1 MSLVAYD
8 ASSDEDS
15 ECEEIAN
22 ETPKAPT
29 VQPQQS
35 ANTSK
40 NNETSTSKQ
49 IAGSVD
55 DIEEDDDALPQPS
68 SSSEFQLNLPQPKN
82 QANTIVEEED
92 DEFLHKKVP
101 SALIEKPVP
110 QKPKIPARKPV
121 QITIPSMADFKDDDK
136 GTKRPISV
144 GPRPMKGNGLLSM
157 LPAPKSEVF
166 VKKVEAT
173 QTTGDTKP
181 KASVTKTTS
190 LVPHT
195 VANRL
200 KAAQQ
205 AKPSSS
211 SADVKKQ
218 PLGLSYEKSDDSG
231 DDDDSGGGFFSF
243 ASDDKLPEVS
253 AAEIKALVA
262 KKANQMAERSRK
274 LDEADKPQPVN
285 VNYGYAEPVATAH
298 SSQREQINIEA
309 LVGARAAKRTR
320 YDDIQFID
328 ISQDQ
333 VKPSQDEWMRTSLQ
347 AETQPQQQGPTP
359 IAPGAGT
366 KKKHQITYLAYQA
379 KANEQELQAT
389 WAANRQ
395 SRRQTQSKYGF

>member
-1 MSLVAYD
+1 MSLVAYG

-15 ECEEIAN
+15 ECEEIAK
-22 ETPKAPT
+22 ETQ

-35 ANTSK
+35 ANTSTK
-40 NNETSTSKQ
+40 NETTANKQ
-49 IAGSVD
+49 IPGTVD
-55 DIEEDDDALPQPS
+55 DIEDDDDDIPQPS
-68 SSSEFQLNLPQPKN
+68 SSSKFKLNLPQPKT
-82 QANTIVEEED
+82 QQKGIVEEED

-101 SALIEKPVP
+101 TALIERPVP

-121 QITIPSMADFKDDDK
+121 QITIPSMADFKDDTDK
-136 GTKRPISV
+136 GPKKTISV
-144 GPRPMKGNGLLSM
+144 GPRPMKATGLLGM
-157 LPAPKSEVF
+157 LPAPKTEVF
-166 VKKVEAT
+166 MKKIEPSPAANESN
-173 QTTGDTKP
+173 P
-181 KASVTKTTS
+181 KAPVAKTNF
-190 LVPHT
+190 LVPHS

-200 KAAQQ
+200 KAAH
-205 AKPSSS
+205 AKPSGL
-211 SADVKKQ
+211 AAAATDGKKP
-218 PLGLSYEKSDDSG
+218 PLGLNYANSDDSDSDG
-231 DDDDSGGGFFSF
+231 DNGGGFFSF
-243 ASDDKLPEVS
+243 AGDDKLPEVS
-253 AAEIKALVA
+253 AAEIKAMVA
-262 KKANQMAERSRK
+262 KKADQMTEYSKK
-274 LDEADKPQPVN
+274 LDQADKPQPVN
-285 VNYGYAEPVATAH
+285 VDYVYVEPVATAH
-298 SSQREQINIEA
+298 SSQRELYNIEA

-347 AETQPQQQGPTP
+347 AETEPQQRGALP